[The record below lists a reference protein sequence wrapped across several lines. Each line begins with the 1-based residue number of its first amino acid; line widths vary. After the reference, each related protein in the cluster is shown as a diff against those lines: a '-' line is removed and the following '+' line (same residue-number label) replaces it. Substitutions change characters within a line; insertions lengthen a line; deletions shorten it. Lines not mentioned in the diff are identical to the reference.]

1 MWTHLCGASFPLCL
15 TERALIDTEK
25 TRRDPKKTLE
35 DPKRPEKTQK
45 DQRRPKKIQ
54 KEFYCLFICHKQ
66 IDNNTPLKQ
75 IKEMSVSV
83 SVSSFFLIISTR
95 DRHYFWSYRS
105 GDDDHDEDD
114 KKRESKWL
122 QNAHKT
128 IIMPSFMPIEEY
140 LQELSPKVRALL
152 N

>member
-15 TERALIDTEK
+15 TARALIDTEK
-25 TRRDPKKTLE
+25 TRRDPQKTIE

-66 IDNNTPLKQ
+66 IDNNTPFKQ

-83 SVSSFFLIISTR
+83 SVSSFL
-95 DRHYFWSYRS
+95 
-105 GDDDHDEDD
+105 
-114 KKRESKWL
+114 K
-122 QNAHKT
+122 
-128 IIMPSFMPIEEY
+128 
-140 LQELSPKVRALL
+140 LSPQEIDIIFGLTEVVTTITMRMIKSVNQSGYKTPIKPL
-152 N
+152 